1 MMRLVPRLALIAACL
16 LLATTIPLHGRDKK
30 KPDDYALIFGT
41 VWGPDDKPMAGIQV
55 NIRRAGQKKAQWQRY
70 STRFG
75 EFSVRVPVG
84 AADYIIWAETKN
96 VKLSGGKH
104 LQPSPQ
110 VTVHVDRN
118 ERVDTGLHL
127 K

>member
-1 MMRLVPRLALIAACL
+1 MRWVTRFSLVAACL
-16 LLATTIPLHGRDKK
+16 LAIIIPLHGRDKK
-30 KPDDYALIFGT
+30 KPADYALIFGT

-84 AADYIIWAETKN
+84 TADYIIWAETKS
-96 VKLSGGKH
+96 VKLPGGKH

-110 VTVHVDRN
+110 VTVHVDSN

>member
-1 MMRLVPRLALIAACL
+1 MHALARLSLLAACL
-16 LLATTIPLHGRDKK
+16 FLVLTIPSPGRDKK

-41 VWGPDDKPMAGIQV
+41 VWGPDDRPMPGIQV
-55 NIRRAGQKKAQWQRY
+55 NIRPATQKRAKWHLY
-70 STRFG
+70 STRLG

-84 AADYIIWAETKN
+84 KADYVIWAETRGI
-96 VKLSGGKH
+96 KLQNGKH

-110 VTVHVDRN
+110 VTVHVDSN

>member
-1 MMRLVPRLALIAACL
+1 MRSVTRLPLIAACL
-16 LLATTIPLHGRDKK
+16 LLTIIIPLQGRDKK

-41 VWGPDDKPMAGIQV
+41 VWGPNDQPLAGIQV
-55 NIRRAGQKKAQWQRY
+55 NIRRAHQKRAKWQRY
-70 STRFG
+70 STRLG

-84 AADYIIWAETKN
+84 KADYVIWAETKG
-96 VKLSGGKH
+96 VKLPNGSH
-104 LQPSPQ
+104 LQASPQ
-110 VTVHVDRN
+110 VTVHVESN

>member
-1 MMRLVPRLALIAACL
+1 MRSVPRLSLIAACL
-16 LLATTIPLHGRDKK
+16 LLATTIPLQGRDKK

-41 VWGPDDKPMAGIQV
+41 VWGPDDRPLPGIQV
-55 NIRRAGQKKAQWQRY
+55 NIRRADQKRAKWQRY
-70 STRFG
+70 STRLG

-84 AADYIIWAETKN
+84 KADYVIWAETKG
-96 VKLSGGKH
+96 VKLPSGNH
-104 LQPSPQ
+104 LQPSPE
-110 VTVHVDRN
+110 VTVHVESN

>member
-1 MMRLVPRLALIAACL
+1 MMRLVPRLALIATCL

-41 VWGPDDKPMAGIQV
+41 VWGPDDRPISGIQV
-55 NIRRAGQKKAQWQRY
+55 NIRRADQKRAKWQRY
-70 STRFG
+70 STRLG

-84 AADYIIWAETKN
+84 KADYVIWAETKG
-96 VKLSGGKH
+96 VKLHNGKH
-104 LQPSPQ
+104 LQSSPQ
-110 VTVHVDRN
+110 VTVHVESN

>member
-1 MMRLVPRLALIAACL
+1 MRSVIRLSLIAACL
-16 LLATTIPLHGRDKK
+16 LLAATIPLQGREKK

-41 VWGPDDKPMAGIQV
+41 VWGPDDQPLSGIQV
-55 NIRRAGQKKAQWQRY
+55 NIRRADQKWAKWQRY
-70 STRFG
+70 STRLG

-84 AADYIIWAETKN
+84 KADYVIWADTKSL
-96 VKLSGGKH
+96 KLPNGKH

-110 VTVHVDRN
+110 VTVHVESN
-118 ERVDTGLHL
+118 ERVETGLHL

>member
-1 MMRLVPRLALIAACL
+1 MRCVTRLALIAACL
-16 LLATTIPLHGRDKK
+16 LLAATIPLHGRDKK

-41 VWGPDDKPMAGIQV
+41 VWGPDDRPLAGIQV
-55 NIRRAGQKKAQWQRY
+55 NIRRADQKKAKWQRY
-70 STRFG
+70 STRLG

-84 AADYIIWAETKN
+84 RADYVIWAETKG
-96 VKLSGGKH
+96 VKLPGGQY
-104 LQPSPQ
+104 LRPSPQ
-110 VTVHVDRN
+110 VTVHVDSN

>member
-1 MMRLVPRLALIAACL
+1 LIVLTWLFSL
-16 LLATTIPLHGRDKK
+16 LISVEPLHGRDASKTQRH
-30 KPDDYALIFGT
+30 AVIFGT
-41 VWGPDDKPMAGIQV
+41 VWGPDDQPLSGIQV
-55 NIRRAGQKKAQWQRY
+55 NIRRADQKRAKWQRY
-70 STRFG
+70 STRLG

-84 AADYIIWAETKN
+84 KADYVIWADTKD
-96 VKLSGGKH
+96 VKLRNGKH

-110 VTVHVDRN
+110 VTVHVDSN

>member
-1 MMRLVPRLALIAACL
+1 MHPLARPSLLVACLALVL
-16 LLATTIPLHGRDKK
+16 TIPSPGRDKK

-41 VWGPDDKPMAGIQV
+41 VWGPDDRPMPGIQV
-55 NIRRAGQKKAQWQRY
+55 NIRRANQKRAKWHLY
-70 STRFG
+70 STRLG
-75 EFSVRVPVG
+75 EFSVRLPVG
-84 AADYIIWAETKN
+84 KADYVIWAETKGI
-96 VKLSGGKH
+96 KLQNGKH

-110 VTVHVDRN
+110 VTVHVDSN

>member
-1 MMRLVPRLALIAACL
+1 MRSVLRLSLIAACL
-16 LLATTIPLHGRDKK
+16 LLASTGPLQGRDKK

-41 VWGPDDKPMAGIQV
+41 VWGPNDQPLPGIQV
-55 NIRRAGQKKAQWQRY
+55 HIRRADQKRAKWHRY
-70 STRFG
+70 STRLG
-75 EFSVRVPVG
+75 EFSVRVAVG
-84 AADYIIWAETKN
+84 KADYVIWAETKG
-96 VKLSGGKH
+96 VKLPSGKY

-110 VTVHVDRN
+110 VTVHVDSN

>member
-1 MMRLVPRLALIAACL
+1 MRSAIRVSLIAACL
-16 LLATTIPLHGRDKK
+16 LLATTTSLQARDKK

-41 VWGPDDKPMAGIQV
+41 VWGPDDRPLPGIQV
-55 NIRRAGQKKAQWQRY
+55 NIRRADQKRAKWQRY
-70 STRFG
+70 STRLG

-84 AADYIIWAETKN
+84 KADYVIWAETKG
-96 VKLSGGKH
+96 VKLANGKH

-110 VTVHVDRN
+110 LTVHVENN